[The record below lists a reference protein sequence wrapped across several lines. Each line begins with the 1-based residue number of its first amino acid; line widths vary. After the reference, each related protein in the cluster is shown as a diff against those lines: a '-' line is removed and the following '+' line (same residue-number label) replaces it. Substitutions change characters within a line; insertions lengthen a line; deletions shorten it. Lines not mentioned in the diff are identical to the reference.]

1 VSRMLHLSRVQ
12 LVGLSLA
19 FVMLAMTSSVSVFAR
34 ERRATAGPTLEDR
47 KKDPL
52 FEYHMLCTGGGRG
65 GLPQVSLYVR
75 KSQTKMFW
83 RGPGGWLEDV
93 GLEPKS
99 MNYPGWNYW
108 HTGVW
113 DALMQLVYEQA
124 TDPNGASV
132 KLGRFHYSK
141 LRGTSLNCWTDKP
154 FPPSGLVLDLSNE
167 VPPSQHS
174 FRSDHYVIYGRGN
187 HLYFNGTARMRI
199 TIDKARHVTAE
210 LMQSTMPTDATDN
223 LKHSIE
229 GLSGHPVISFPV
241 QGTQLDK
248 LEMIVDFAIQRKPG
262 ELLFAK
268 TP

>member
-1 VSRMLHLSRVQ
+1 MSRMLRLSRVQ
-12 LVGLSLA
+12 LACLFLA
-19 FVMLAMTSSVSVFAR
+19 GVMLAMSSCVGVFAR
-34 ERRATAGPTLEDR
+34 DRKPTAGPTLEDR

-52 FEYHMLCTGGGRG
+52 YEYFMLCTGGGRG

-93 GLEPKS
+93 GLEPKT
-99 MNYPGWNYW
+99 MNYPGWNFW

-124 TDPNGASV
+124 TDPAGASV
-132 KLGRFHYSK
+132 KLGRFHYAK

-154 FPPSGLVLDLSNE
+154 FPPSGLVLDLSNDA
-167 VPPSQHS
+167 PLKSSSHA
-174 FRSDHYVIYGRGN
+174 DHYVIYGRGN
-187 HLYFNGTARMRI
+187 HLNFNGTARMRI

-210 LMQSTMPTDATDN
+210 LMQSTMPTEATDN
-223 LKHSIE
+223 LKLSIE
-229 GLSGHPVISFPV
+229 GLGGHPVISFPI
-241 QGTQLDK
+241 QGPQLEK
-248 LEMIVDFAIQRKPG
+248 IEMIADFAIQRKPG